1 MIIQLSQ
8 NYNLGGDAK
17 VVIPSGTQME
27 VNQDLAFTLAR
38 EGVATIVSY
47 TPSTIGMTDAQLR
60 ATPVPVAIS
69 SGIELEFKNDTGNPL
84 PIISYDL
91 SGKPT
96 SPPDYWDVSSA
107 TIVYQGWKSGAT
119 VILSKTDLSSG
130 TRTWGVDTWANRA
143 TATYA

>member
-27 VNQDLAFTLAR
+27 VSQDLAFTLAR

-47 TPSTIGMTDAQLR
+47 TPETGGLQKPQLIDA
-60 ATPVPVAIS
+60 
-69 SGIELEFKNDTGNPL
+69 N
-84 PIISYDL
+84 
-91 SGKPT
+91 GKPT
-96 SPPDYWDVSSA
+96 SPPDFWDVTTS
-107 TIVYQGWKSGAT
+107 TTVVYLGWKSGSII
-119 VILSKTDLSSG
+119 ILSKTDLSAG
-130 TRTWGVDTWANRA
+130 TRTWGTDTWANRV